1 MVRASGSTSNFTSST
16 QDLSTSKSDD
26 ESYYIWFICYLMKL
40 QIICKIDKHNL
51 RSCGEETVVLKYLS
65 LKVVDYDGM

>member
-1 MVRASGSTSNFTSST
+1 
-16 QDLSTSKSDD
+16 
-26 ESYYIWFICYLMKL
+26 MKL